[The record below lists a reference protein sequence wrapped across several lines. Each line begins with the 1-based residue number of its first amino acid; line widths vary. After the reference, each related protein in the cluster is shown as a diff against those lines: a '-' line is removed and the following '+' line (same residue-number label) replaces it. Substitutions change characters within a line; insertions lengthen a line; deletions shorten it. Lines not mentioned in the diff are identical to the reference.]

1 MNCNEIKGSDNVNHP
16 GHYEQACSIECID
29 AMELA
34 FGPEAVLYFSLCNA
48 FKYTWRWK
56 YKNGAEDLEKAKW
69 YLKKAED
76 LTEEN
81 ALPAECYVLFLR
93 TEKLLRTVVDKRDGT
108 NNGH

>member
-1 MNCNEIKGSDNVNHP
+1 MNFNENKGSDNVNHP

-48 FKYTWRWK
+48 FKYIWRWK
-56 YKNGAEDLEKAKW
+56 YKNGSEDLEKAKW

-81 ALPAECYVLFLR
+81 ALPAECFALYLR
-93 TEKLLRTVVDKRDGT
+93 TEKLFRTVVKKWDEEKV
-108 NNGH
+108 